1 MSQTTIPSP
10 TTSKKSTRVLGY
22 MRPEADAMRRWLA
35 RAATKESLLGSLR
48 TLAWVVPLTVLIW
61 IYAEREQLYTEPGV
75 IIPIDVTSGDPGHVV
90 VKVLRPS
97 EKMMMAD
104 LRGPRSRV
112 ESVKAQFARAGGPS
126 ALTIVADPKLTPGQP
141 HDLPAGAFIANN
153 PVFVQNNVQVT
164 NFQPAILTVFVDT
177 YAEEELPV
185 EAPSTLTNLVGKP
198 IFEPA
203 KVKVRAPATALARAK
218 AQGLVAYADIANLD
232 QLKTPGQQEIPAARV
247 IVPGIEGEN
256 VTITPSTVKVTVD
269 VRQSDIDY
277 KIPSMP
283 ITLSSPMIL
292 QKQYRVECK
301 EYTISNV
308 TVKGPK
314 NMIDLIKNESA
325 KPSAVLEITLDDRP
339 TGGAND
345 KHTRKLRFEG
355 LPENVRVAPEDAQRE
370 VQFSLVERG
379 ADQ

>member
-1 MSQTTIPSP
+1 M
-10 TTSKKSTRVLGY
+10 LGY
-22 MRPEADAMRRWLA
+22 MRPEADAMRRWFA
-35 RAATKESLLGSLR
+35 RAASKDSILGSLR
-48 TLAWVVPLTVLIW
+48 TLAWVVPLTGLIW
-61 IYAEREQLYTEPGV
+61 SYAEREQLYTDPGV
-75 IIPIDVTSGDPGHVV
+75 VIAIDVVSGDPAHVV

-141 HDLPAGAFIANN
+141 HDLPAAAFIANN

-164 NFQPAILTVFVDT
+164 NFQPAILTIFVDT
-177 YAEEELPV
+177 LAEEELPV
-185 EAPSTLTNLVGKP
+185 EAPTTLTNLVGKP

-203 KVKVRAPATALARAK
+203 KVRVRAPTSALARAK
-218 AQGLVAYADIANLD
+218 AQGLVAIADIANLD

-247 IVPGIEGEN
+247 IVPGVEGEN
-256 VTITPSTVKVTVD
+256 VTITPSTVKATVD

-283 ITLSSPMIL
+283 ITASGPVFLL
-292 QKQYRVECK
+292 KQYRVECK
-301 EYTISNV
+301 EENISNV

-314 NMIDLIKNESA
+314 NMIEMIRNETV
-325 KPSAVLEITLDDRP
+325 KPRAVLDITLDDRP

-379 ADQ
+379 SDQ